1 MLRLLRAMLVASVLV
16 PSVLFAVIAWRD
28 YRAVVAE
35 TERNM
40 NKTVQV
46 LHEHLHKIFDTVQQT
61 LDRVDERTQGM
72 SWDEIGRSESLHVYL
87 KTLDDELPQVG
98 VIALIDPNGFT
109 RALSRVFPLEPPTS
123 VGDREYL
130 RVQKERD
137 AGVFISE
144 PVIGRNTKARQ
155 FNVSRRRSGP
165 GGPDGAFNGILVAAL
180 HADYFNDFYSRVLP
194 GGEESISIVRQDG
207 TVLMRV
213 PDRGDAIPARLSPA
227 NGLMQATARGA
238 AEGMYRN
245 VSQVDGIDRLYA
257 FKRATPY
264 PVYVTYGVPQTEIM
278 ATWRRNMML
287 YAAFALPATLAL
299 VGITSLAMRRARSEA
314 VAMRRW
320 AEEVRNRESLEA
332 ALRQSQK
339 MEALGQLTGGV
350 AHDFNNLLTAALA
363 NLHLMAPHLPAAGT
377 RYLDGTRAALERAKK
392 LTGQLLAF
400 SRQEAVDPQVVD
412 LADSLRAMDDL
423 LERSVRADIRLDWD
437 LGPGPQRV
445 EVDPV
450 QLEMAVLNLVLN
462 ARDALPGGGR
472 IRISSRAGP
481 DAEPG
486 VEDRGA
492 GTVVLEI
499 ADTGTGMPPDV
510 AARAFDPFFTTK
522 DEGKGTGLGL
532 SMVYGFARQSGGTAR
547 IESAPGRGT
556 VVRVALPAT
565 AKCPEADIPAP
576 EAAAGA
582 TGPVRLLVVEDNALV
597 LMATVDG
604 LLQEGF
610 EVLTADHGAAA
621 LELLELD
628 SAFDVIVSDVVM
640 PYGVSGIDLARRV
653 RERWPRIRVLLTSGY
668 SPESLTGLGSDTA
681 VLPKPFTPDQLAAR
695 IRGLL
700 RPAKVA

>member
-28 YRAVVAE
+28 YHAVVAE
-35 TERNM
+35 TERTT

-61 LDRVDERTQGM
+61 LDRIDERTQGM
-72 SWDEIGRSESLHVYL
+72 SWDEIARSEALHVYL
-87 KTLDDELPQVG
+87 KTLDDELPHMG
-98 VIALIDPNGFT
+98 VIALIDPQGFT
-109 RALSRVFPLEPPTS
+109 RSLSRTFPLEPNN

-137 AGVFISE
+137 AGLFISE
-144 PVIGRNTKARQ
+144 PVIGRTTKVKQ

-194 GGEESISIVRQDG
+194 GGGESIAILRQDG

-213 PDRGDAIPARLSPA
+213 PDREDPFPARLSPA
-227 NGLMQATARGA
+227 NGLMQAIARGA
-238 AEGMYRN
+238 GEGMYRN
-245 VSQVDGIDRLYA
+245 ISQVDGIDRLYA
-257 FKRATPY
+257 FKRVAPY
-264 PVYVTYGVPQTEIM
+264 PVYVTYGVPQSRIM
-278 ATWRRNMML
+278 ATWRRNMLL

-299 VGITSLAMRRARSEA
+299 VGITSLAIRRARSEA
-314 VAMRRW
+314 VAVRRW
-320 AEEVRNRESLEA
+320 SAEVRNRESLEA

-377 RYLDGTRAALERAKK
+377 RYLDGTRTALERARK

-412 LADSLRAMDDL
+412 LADSLRAMEDL

-437 LGPGPQRV
+437 LGTGPQRV
-445 EVDPV
+445 EVDPL

-462 ARDALPGGGR
+462 ARDALPDGGR
-472 IRISSRAGP
+472 IRISSRAGVGI
-481 DAEPG
+481 EPG

-522 DEGKGTGLGL
+522 EEGKGTGLGL

-556 VVRVALPAT
+556 VVRLALPAT
-565 AKCPEADIPAP
+565 AKGPAADIPAP
-576 EAAAGA
+576 EAADGDA
-582 TGPVRLLVVEDNALV
+582 GPVRLLVVEDNALV
-597 LMATVDG
+597 LMATVEG
-604 LLQEGF
+604 LVQEGF

-621 LELLELD
+621 LELLEQD

-653 RERWPRIRVLLTSGY
+653 RERWPHIRVLLTSGY
-668 SPESLTGLGSDTA
+668 SPESLTGLGSDAA

-700 RPAKVA
+700 RPPKLA